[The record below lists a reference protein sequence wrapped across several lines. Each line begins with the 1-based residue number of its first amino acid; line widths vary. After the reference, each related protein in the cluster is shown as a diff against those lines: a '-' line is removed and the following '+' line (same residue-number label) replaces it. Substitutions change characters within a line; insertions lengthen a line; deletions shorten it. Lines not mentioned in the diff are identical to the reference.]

1 MSEVSCPGGVCPMRR
16 PATAA
21 TGSEVAVVDE
31 YKYTPLKKGL
41 LMGTFLLLAGWAFKC
56 PCPEIFTCD
65 RNLVVPLLGAIF
77 LYVFISTEP
86 K

>member
-1 MSEVSCPGGVCPMRR
+1 MSEASCPGGVCPMRR
-16 PATAA
+16 PQ
-21 TGSEVAVVDE
+21 TGSDSTALTTTDE

-41 LMGTFLLLAGWAFKC
+41 LIGSFLILAGWAFKC

-77 LYVFISTEP
+77 LYVFISTGS
-86 K
+86 